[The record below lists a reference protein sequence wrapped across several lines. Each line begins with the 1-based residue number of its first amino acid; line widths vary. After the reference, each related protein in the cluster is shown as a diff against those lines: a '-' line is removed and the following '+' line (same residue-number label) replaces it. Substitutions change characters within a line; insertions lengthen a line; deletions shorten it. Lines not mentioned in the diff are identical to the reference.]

1 MATVGLACVAMAAVL
16 VVMAPRAVRRFAG
29 AEQPINEEVHAMAV
43 WLSAVSGNALVAIN
57 KLLYARP
64 G

>member
-1 MATVGLACVAMAAVL
+1 MAAVL